1 MAKTLVTGATGLIG
15 YNIVRELLSEGREVK
30 ALVRSVEK
38 ARRILPSACELA
50 PGDVTRAETLEPALD
65 GCDVVYHCAGL
76 PEQWLSRTT
85 QFDEVNAGGTRIVGE
100 AALKK
105 GVRRFLYTS
114 TIDIFEAKRGAEYDE
129 SKLDPLPKG
138 TAYERSKQEAD
149 RIAVSLLGRGL
160 PVTFLHPSG
169 LYGPGP
175 ESSPGTNQLV
185 IDLNRGKIPML
196 LPGGVPLVFAEDC
209 ARGHI
214 LADEKG
220 RPGDRFILSESYITL
235 VDLAK
240 LLARELALKK
250 VPPVMPYF
258 LGKAISVG
266 GELAAKLIHRPPL
279 IPAGQLHFLQW
290 QAKPS
295 SARARRELGWKPV
308 GLEEGFRK
316 TIAFLRAE
324 GRL

>member
-15 YNIVRELLSEGREVK
+15 YNIVRELLSRGRQVK

-38 ARRILPSACELA
+38 ARRILPPACELA
-50 PGDVTRAETLEPALD
+50 PGDVTKSDSVEAAVD

-76 PEQWLSRTT
+76 PEQWLSRIT

-100 AALKK
+100 AALQKK
-105 GVRRFLYTS
+105 VRRFMYTS
-114 TIDIFEAKRGAEYDE
+114 TIDIFEAPDGAEYDE
-129 SKLDPLPKG
+129 SKIDAKPKG

-149 RIAVSLLGRGL
+149 RVAVSLLGRGL

-175 ESSPGTNQLV
+175 ESSPGTNQLFV
-185 IDLNRGKIPML
+185 DLNRGKIPML
-196 LPGGVPLVFAEDC
+196 LPGGLPLVFSEDC
-209 ARGHI
+209 AHGHI
-214 LADEKG
+214 LAEEKG
-220 RPGDRFILSESYITL
+220 KVGDRFILSESYMSL

-240 LLARELALKK
+240 LVSRELALKK

-258 LGKAISVG
+258 LGKTISVA
-266 GELAAKLIHRPPL
+266 GEIAAKVIQKPPL
-279 IPAGQLHFLQW
+279 IPKGQLHFLQW
-290 QAKPS
+290 QARPS
-295 SARARRELGWKPV
+295 SARAQKELGWKPIP
-308 GLEEGFRK
+308 LEEGVRK
-316 TIAFLRAE
+316 TIAFLRAD

>member
-15 YNIVRELLSEGREVK
+15 YNIVRELLSRGRQVR
-30 ALVRSVEK
+30 ALVRSVERG
-38 ARRILPSACELA
+38 RRILPGACELA
-50 PGDVTRAETLEPALD
+50 PGDVTRPESVVNALD

-76 PEQWLSRTT
+76 PEQWLPRTT

-100 AALKK
+100 AALGK

-114 TIDIFEAKRGAEYDE
+114 TIDVFDAAPGAAYDE
-129 SKLDPLPKG
+129 SKMDPLPKG

-149 RIAVSLLGRGL
+149 RIALSLLERGL

-175 ESSPGTNQLV
+175 ESSPGTNQLI
-185 IDLNRGKIPML
+185 IDLNRGRIPML
-196 LPGGVPLVFAEDC
+196 LPGGLPLVYSEDC
-209 ARGHI
+209 AHGHI
-214 LADEKG
+214 LAEEKG
-220 RPGDRFILSESYITL
+220 KPGDRFILSESYISL

-258 LGKAISVG
+258 LGRSISVV
-266 GELAAKLIHRPPL
+266 GELAAKVIRRPPL

-290 QAKPS
+290 QARPS
-295 SARARRELGWKPV
+295 SARAQRELGWKPV
-308 GLEEGFRK
+308 GLEEGIQK
-316 TIAFLRAE
+316 TIAYLRAE